1 MTTIPTLEPMSPP
14 FFIDQQSRQHL
25 SIMLSQSEQDNGDM
39 PKLRPPSALKLK
51 VYPAMTDQLVPV
63 ASLP

>member
-1 MTTIPTLEPMSPP
+1 MSPP
-14 FFIDQQSRQHL
+14 FFKDQQSRQPL

-63 ASLP
+63 ATLP